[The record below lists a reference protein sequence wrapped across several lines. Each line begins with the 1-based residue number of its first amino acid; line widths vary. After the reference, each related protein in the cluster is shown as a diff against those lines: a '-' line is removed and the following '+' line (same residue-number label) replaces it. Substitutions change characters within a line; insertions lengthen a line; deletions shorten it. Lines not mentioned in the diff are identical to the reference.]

1 MSLNGMD
8 TSRSPV
14 LTYGQINAVDL
25 NELGTFLANLASSQL
40 LTPDNNLEDY
50 LRELAGLPTFRPQED
65 GAAVNTRY
73 NDLREPPSTM
83 TDHNGNFIG
92 ANTNGAGTTNG
103 NTESEGVKNPQGG
116 VNDQSGGSGLQAN
129 ITSAGYTGEAPPQS
143 KGGKPK
149 PTGQNSPLTN
159 NQGTT
164 S

>member
-1 MSLNGMD
+1 MLGHESVGSFALGASKIDLFVAAVESWVRLIAEVINSHAIPRLMSLNGMD

-92 ANTNGAGTTNG
+92 ANTNGC
-103 NTESEGVKNPQGG
+103 
-116 VNDQSGGSGLQAN
+116 LLY
-129 ITSAGYTGEAPPQS
+129 TSDAADE
-143 KGGKPK
+143 
-149 PTGQNSPLTN
+149 
-159 NQGTT
+159 
-164 S
+164 